1 MAAAVLPNI
10 RPNPVS
16 NPLPMSP
23 RGVDAATAS
32 PSRLGH
38 AQASGSRTFT
48 PEVPEPS
55 PKSFKRL
62 RSSLEQSIR
71 NATKSKAKSPPPV
84 DDEFAR
90 IMAKADKGKGKE
102 ASESSSAPKE
112 KEREKS
118 KMLRRLQSQVG
129 FRKPGKVS
137 TDRSDTPAATPPIPG
152 KPREGNAPRV
162 TDLDDDR
169 EDRVP
174 GLTPFQPPSLRQAS
188 MSSPAVYLSAQPSP
202 LPKPSRDRSKRS
214 SLQPSTSS
222 RDISGPT
229 PLAPRRDSSR
239 VNGNA
244 SSSSA
249 VKDSSR
255 DHRAPKHRPAPLLP
269 SSPSTVTLPG
279 PDTPTRRTREPIS
292 PPETPTPGSS
302 SRPPPILTARKASA
316 SASHLPLNERSISP
330 IPISPPRSPT
340 SRRVVTPTQRGL
352 VSASTS
358 HLPLNPPTSP
368 TTGRRPSFD
377 ANRRPSL
384 DASRPFRPTHSPSA
398 SRSDSPSTQLR
409 PRAVSPTY
417 ANHNRGYNASTTS
430 LSSPSNPEHREL
442 IRNASSLLCK
452 EMARPPVHHS
462 KIGIA
467 KDWEEVEVRLRAL
480 ARLERVWGKSGANV
494 SQSSLFGPMS
504 SSGLSTS
511 GEERERRLFSEALRD
526 GYVLCQLVNKLRSNP
541 VIRPDPREDG
551 FVRTS
556 NVTKFLAACAQ
567 FGVAADELFQRDDLI
582 NGDSESLAR
591 VARTVIALLR
601 VAEFPPADRA
611 KFLSGGDREA
621 LSSRKQSS
629 STSHS
634 GPYGQGASSH
644 LAASSPNLSLAQA
657 QRSTSPTG
665 PGSPMGKKRW
675 SPPTPLPTVRSD
687 SPESGSGSGS
697 GRTERGGTAMNHGRS
712 SPGASSE
719 RDEVPPILS
728 PPPRSPLRARS
739 YSKPTDA
746 RNGASPER
754 ISVADSTRASIGGD
768 SIQASLADSMAATR
782 QSLAS
787 SAVSDTTAF
796 SSLLEVNRS
805 NSSGQNKFGTIR
817 TVTTE
822 ATSFIPSDPP
832 SFTRS
837 EASGIA
843 AALAE
848 DNTVRK
854 RTESNGKRERRPS
867 EVAVID
873 LSRVVEEA
881 EEASA
886 SSGRKSDRS
895 KSTSRRTDDA
905 VEERLP
911 RTPQIR
917 LGKGKW
923 PDDFMDA
930 FHSPASPTRSS
941 ARSPTSELDDRS
953 GATSPISISPPR
965 KLAYVGASRQNES
978 VDSLPQFAPRRPTHR
993 PRHSIDAPV
1002 LLPKENLLR
1011 RDSSPDSGLSSGSP
1025 RVMLRRSSTK
1035 TGANRNGMYVPRLDE
1050 PRSPTDA
1057 DPRVPFPRTV
1067 SGEHLGTGQGS
1078 SADVSRRPTSPAED
1092 KPRQPRGR
1100 FQSEIEGSSSRRRP
1114 RPNSYDDMGAK
1125 PGRTRFES
1133 MVNLGVV
1140 SSNASASDLM
1150 SRNSMDGSAVR
1161 ETLIVR
1167 EDGKASTQFQLG
1179 NCIGRGQF
1187 GSVYRALNLN
1197 TGQMV
1202 AVKRIRLEG
1211 LKEDEISQLMGE
1223 VDLLKSLSH
1232 PSIVKYEG
1240 MARDADTLSIVLE
1253 YAENGSLGQTI
1264 KAFGKLNE
1272 RLVATYVVKIL
1283 EGLDYLHQNDV
1294 VHCDLKAANILTTKN
1309 GNVKLSDFGVSLN
1322 LRAME
1327 REMKDVAGTPN
1338 WMAPEVIELKGASP
1352 KSDIWSLACTVIEL
1366 LTGRPPYADIANSMT
1381 VMFRIVEDDAPPLPE
1396 GCSDLLKDFLT
1407 QCFHKDP
1414 AMRPSAEM
1422 LCEHEWLKKNW
1433 IGAKE
1438 LRPQDSIPF
1447 LRRVSAD
1454 MHKQSSEAVQRY
1466 LAGVDIPK
1474 PSPTSGEF
1482 FSSPDDTLA
1491 GSPPKRRLSNTPSTP
1506 ISHDSDGMGPR
1517 EHSFV
1522 KTTFSKSMMCRVCL
1536 QGVKKHAVLCEQ
1548 CSLIAHS
1555 KCAANAPPTCD
1566 LRSQL
1571 LLFAQYAEKGVP
1583 GSAYTS
1589 AMEAIAAAQIPGS
1602 SPSSEV
1608 GVLSSPRTS
1617 IDSPPLQSPLVVT
1630 PHPPTAFKM
1639 MGGVFKRSR
1648 SSLSAETVDSHSA
1661 TSLPIPPSS
1670 PPPMPP
1676 PVEKP
1681 LRKKHSVLKRNREG
1695 KDRPRSISSNS
1706 TTPNTA
1712 SMRSALTTTESFK
1725 TAGRNSVASGSE
1737 TETGRGSDGP
1747 FSSSGGSES
1756 QRASKVSALS
1766 DVSEIGEA
1774 SSNRIPGDISTGTKR
1789 HRRRD
1794 RDSKSSNGGCVVQ

>member
-1 MAAAVLPNI
+1 MAAAVLPNLH
-10 RPNPVS
+10 PNHLS
-16 NPLPMSP
+16 NPLAMSP
-23 RGVDAATAS
+23 RGADVATAS
-32 PSRLGH
+32 PSRC
-38 AQASGSRTFT
+38 ARSSESRTFT
-48 PEVPEPS
+48 PDVPETS

-71 NATKSKAKSPPPV
+71 NATRSKAKSPQLV
-84 DDEFAR
+84 DDEFAT
-90 IMAKADKGKGKE
+90 ATVKVDKGKGKE
-102 ASESSSAPKE
+102 ASESSNGPKE
-112 KEREKS
+112 KEKEKS

-129 FRKPGKVS
+129 FRKSGRVS
-137 TDRSDTPAATPPIPG
+137 TDRSDTPTATPPPIYG
-152 KPREGNAPRV
+152 KTKDGSAAKV
-162 TDLDDDR
+162 YDDDLDDR
-169 EDRVP
+169 L

-188 MSSPAVYLSAQPSP
+188 MSSPAVYLSTQPSP

-214 SLQPSTSS
+214 SLQAGTSS

-229 PLAPRRDSSR
+229 PLTPRRESR
-239 VNGNA
+239 GNGNA

-255 DHRAPKHRPAPLLP
+255 PPKHRPPPLLP
-269 SSPSTVTLPG
+269 SSPSSPSLVVPE
-279 PDTPTRRTREPIS
+279 TPTRRTREPVS
-292 PPETPTPGSS
+292 PPDTPTPGSS
-302 SRPPPILTARKASA
+302 SRPIPIHTTRKASA
-316 SASHLPLNERSISP
+316 SASHLPLNERSVSP
-330 IPISPPRSPT
+330 PPISPRSPT

-358 HLPLNPPTSP
+358 HLPLNQPTSP
-368 TTGRRPSFD
+368 TTSRRPSIDAGRRPSID
-377 ANRRPSL
+377 AGRRPSL
-384 DASRPFRPTHSPSA
+384 EATRPFRPTHSPST

-409 PRAVSPTY
+409 PRAVSPSYGT
-417 ANHNRGYNASTTS
+417 HNRAFNASTTS

-442 IRNASSLLCK
+442 IRTASSLLCK

-462 KIGIA
+462 KNGIGRE
-467 KDWEEVEVRLRAL
+467 WEEVEVRLRAL
-480 ARLERVWGKSGANV
+480 ARLERVWGKSGAQA

-511 GEERERRLFSEALRD
+511 GEERERRLFNEALRD
-526 GYVLCQLVNKLRSNP
+526 GYVLCQLMNKIKPNSIL
-541 VIRPDPREDG
+541 RPDVREDG
-551 FVRTS
+551 FIRTS
-556 NVTKFLAACAQ
+556 NVTKFLAACTQ
-567 FGVAADELFQRDDLI
+567 YGVHSDDLFQRDDLI
-582 NGDSESLAR
+582 EGSSESQAR
-591 VARTVIALLR
+591 VARTIIALLQL
-601 VAEFPPADRA
+601 AEFPPADRS
-611 KFLSGGDREA
+611 KFVLGGDKEVM
-621 LSSRKQSS
+621 SSRKQSS

-634 GPYGQGASSH
+634 GPYGQGAGSH
-644 LAASSPNLSLAQA
+644 LAASTPNLSLAQL

-665 PGSPMGKKRW
+665 PGTPVGKKRR
-675 SPPTPLPTVRSD
+675 SPPTPLPTLRSD
-687 SPESGSGSGS
+687 SPDGSGSGS
-697 GRTERGGTAMNHGRS
+697 VGTERGSPAMLNGRS
-712 SPGASSE
+712 ASGGSE
-719 RDEVPPILS
+719 LDEVPPIPS
-728 PPPRSPLRARS
+728 PPPRSPLRVRS
-739 YSKPTDA
+739 YSRPSDP
-746 RNGASPER
+746 RNGVSPER
-754 ISVADSTRASIGGD
+754 VSVADSTRASIGGD
-768 SIQASLADSMAATR
+768 SIQASLADIAMTR

-796 SSLLEVNRS
+796 SSLLEVSRTNS
-805 NSSGQNKFGTIR
+805 NGQNKFGTVR

-837 EASGIA
+837 EASAVA
-843 AALAE
+843 ASLT
-848 DNTVRK
+848 DDVTVRK
-854 RTESNGKRERRPS
+854 RSDSTKRERRPS

-873 LSRVVEEA
+873 LSRVVEEV

-886 SSGRKSDRS
+886 SSGRKSDKSRS
-895 KSTSRRTDDA
+895 KTADESHDERVSRA
-905 VEERLP
+905 
-911 RTPQIR
+911 PQIR

-930 FHSPASPTRSS
+930 FQSPSSPTRTG
-941 ARSPTSELDDRS
+941 ARSPTSERDDRS

-965 KLAYVGASRQNES
+965 KFAYVGASRQNES

-1002 LLPKENLLR
+1002 LLPKESMLQ
-1011 RDSSPDSGLSSGSP
+1011 RDSSPDSNLSPSS

-1035 TGANRNGMYVPRLDE
+1035 SGAHRNGIYI
-1050 PRSPTDA
+1050 
-1057 DPRVPFPRTV
+1057 PRVDDSRSSPEGDPLIPFPRSV
-1067 SGEHLGTGQGS
+1067 SGEHIASGQGS
-1078 SADVSRRPTSPAED
+1078 SSDVSQRATSPTED

-1114 RPNSYDDMGAK
+1114 RPNSYDDLGAK
-1125 PGRTRFES
+1125 PGRIRFES

-1150 SRNSMDGSAVR
+1150 SRNSIDGSAVR
-1161 ETLIVR
+1161 QTLIVR

-1187 GSVYRALNLN
+1187 GTVYRALNLN

-1211 LKEDEISQLMGE
+1211 LKEDEISQLMRE

-1232 PSIVKYEG
+1232 PGIVKYEG
-1240 MARDADTLSIVLE
+1240 MARDDDTLSIVLE

-1272 RLVATYVVKIL
+1272 RLVASYVVKIL

-1338 WMAPEVIELKGASP
+1338 WMAPEVIELKGAST

-1366 LTGRPPYADIANSMT
+1366 LTGRPPYAEIANSMT
-1381 VMFRIVEDDAPPLPE
+1381 VMFRIVEDDMPPVPE
-1396 GCSDLLKDFLT
+1396 GCSDLLRDFLM
-1407 QCFHKDP
+1407 QCFNKDP
-1414 AMRPSAEM
+1414 TMRPSAEM

-1466 LAGVDIPK
+1466 LAGIDIPK

-1482 FSSPDDTLA
+1482 FSSPDEFIT
-1491 GSPPKRRLSNTPSTP
+1491 GSPPKRAMSNTPTTP
-1506 ISHDSDGMGPR
+1506 ISQHDSDSIGPR

-1571 LLFAQYAEKGVP
+1571 LLFAQYAEKGMP
-1583 GSAYTS
+1583 GSAYGS
-1589 AMEAIAAAQIPGS
+1589 AMEAIAAAQLPGS

-1608 GVLSSPRTS
+1608 GILSSPRTS
-1617 IDSPPLQSPLVVT
+1617 LDSPPLHSPLAV
-1630 PHPPTAFKM
+1630 PPLHPPTAFKM

-1648 SSLSAETVDSHSA
+1648 SSLSAETVESHLA
-1661 TSLPIPPSS
+1661 TSLPTPHLAPP
-1670 PPPMPP
+1670 
-1676 PVEKP
+1676 EKP
-1681 LRKKHSVLKRNREG
+1681 LSRKRSMLRRNKET
-1695 KDRPRSISSNS
+1695 KERPQSISSNGTS
-1706 TTPNTA
+1706 PNTA
-1712 SMRSALTTTESFK
+1712 SMRSAVTAAESFK
-1725 TAGRNSVASGSE
+1725 TAGRSSVASGAE
-1737 TETGRGSDGP
+1737 TETGRDSDGP
-1747 FSSSGGSES
+1747 FSGTGGSDS
-1756 QRASKVSALS
+1756 QRISKAGVLS
-1766 DVSEIGEA
+1766 GVSELGEG
-1774 SSNRIPGDISTGTKR
+1774 SSNGIPGDFSTGTRR
-1789 HRRRD
+1789 HKNQRRD
-1794 RDSKSSNGGCVVQ
+1794 RDSGCLVQ